1 MSQKVTIDV
10 EARFVDNITDESRAA
25 SKAVEGI
32 GKEADKAQKQV
43 DKLSKKKAKPI
54 FDADNN
60 KFLSKIRSMEAKMT
74 QLGHKKTAAV
84 LDVVDKA
91 TTKIGNVMNKG
102 QQFASKVW
110 QSTLKFKDSDA
121 WSYIKKVTDGLNS
134 VTRKTWSAMVKV
146 KDMALAPINA
156 IKNALF
162 SIPTLITAVVSAKI
176 VKSSIIDP
184 INLADQYTGAYIGF
198 KTLLGESEAQAMMDE
213 IDLFAKKTPFKTSGV
228 ISNVQ
233 KMMAYGWD
241 VDRVIEDMET
251 IGDAAAATGK
261 GDQGLESIVR
271 ALAEIRSKGK
281 LSTQELN
288 QLAGAGIKAKAYLAE
303 GLGYGSSDEGMMKL
317 AKDLEGGAIGANQ
330 AIELIL
336 QGMKEFDGMMDATA
350 NEKVEGLMSQLED
363 AFEINIAR
371 RWGQGLQDGA
381 KRGLGTIVSLLDEAD
396 ESLAAVGDTLYE
408 LGQTAANWVADKLEG
423 VAKRIKEITDTYE
436 FKNASLSDKISMLWN
451 GVVVDPMKEW
461 WEGGGREKVTKTAEN
476 IGKWLGEALL
486 KGISLAWNALP
497 WWGKLLVGAQVVSGV
512 GNMVGNIGNLFT
524 SAKGFIGSTGN
535 AMVGG
540 SGLLGKLADIGYG
553 LTGGA
558 ANAAGYFGAAGGL
571 SGGLAAGAGAGA
583 LTMVAGGVKSI
594 GDFVDAYKAHKAG
607 DKVTRNANI
616 ASGSTTLA
624 GMATG
629 AAIGSIFGPVG
640 TLIGGGIG
648 TLAGWIGGNAW
659 AKNIQKSRY
668 ETETMKNAIEDSEMS
683 AKEFAE
689 HFEKAKY
696 EKAVEAFGK
705 MKLSA
710 EEINRLVSQ
719 LVWGDD
725 SLKYWENFQVATK
738 NVEAN
743 IQSLKTASQDIDRWM
758 WKASLGVKFNQDEKK
773 AFAASVGDYITSAT
787 SLLQN
792 KHYQFS
798 TNIGLLLDPESDI
811 GKTIIEDG
819 NAYFKKQQ
827 DNLDKLTAELAD
839 KVQSALEDGVISTDP
854 VTLPDGT
861 IKLSEQAE
869 IENLQKQI
877 TDIITAAADQEFEA
891 DIKVLKA
898 KWGGG
903 NLDKDSYDAFITE
916 GTEALTGKID
926 GADASLRQGYLDIGK
941 LYAEGSPE
949 YQEAEAAIK
958 EGYKK
963 MLSNAINSLASEELG
978 VLQEATY
985 KTIGTLGA
993 NNLGAVLQHA
1003 ITTNTNPVDI
1013 PLDRLIK
1020 IVGADMS
1027 PEYAGFIQDSLQ
1039 GIYDQIKLVN
1049 IDGKLLVDFSVLTNP
1064 ALGSMVVNT
1073 VEGTIPNPLY
1083 PTVNVTAQPGQI
1095 SPFTLN
1101 PDRLYNMTGNTAFPT
1116 INLTPRL
1123 GQVSPLLI
1131 NSAQVPVIQKYR
1143 GGIIGGSSAME
1154 AFARGGRPADGM
1166 LKGSTRFIRVN
1177 EESPE
1182 MIIPLSS
1189 QRRERAMKLWTKT
1202 GNLLGVPGFA
1212 RGGMTSGG
1220 QDEGIRFKSYGSNES
1235 VGGQPVQVD
1244 IGGLTFEINVNGN
1257 DAQSITQAIKEQAEE
1272 IAEVVAG
1279 VLADA
1284 LGSQFENTPARGGVA

>member
-43 DKLSKKKAKPI
+43 DKLSKKKATPI

-60 KFLSKIRSMEAKMT
+60 KFLNKIRSMEAKMT

-121 WSYIKKVTDGLNS
+121 WSYIKKVTDGLNN

-162 SIPTLITAVVSAKI
+162 SIPTLITAIVSAKI

-303 GLGYGSSDEGMMKL
+303 GLGYGSSDAGMMKL

-330 AIELIL
+330 AIDLIL

-371 RWGQGLQDGA
+371 KWGQGLQDGA

-486 KGISLAWNALP
+486 KGLSFAWNALP
-497 WWGKLLVGAQVVSGV
+497 WWGKLLVGAQAVSGI
-512 GNMVGNIGNLFT
+512 GNMVGNIGSLFT
-524 SAKGFIGSTGN
+524 SAKGFIGATGN

-540 SGLLGKLADIGYG
+540 SGLLGKLANIGYG

-558 ANAAGYFGAAGGL
+558 ANAAGYFGVAGGL

-607 DKVTRNANI
+607 DKITSKANI

-624 GMATG
+624 GMGIG
-629 AAIGSIFGPVG
+629 AAIGSAIVPGVG

-668 ETETMKNAIEDSEMS
+668 ETETMKNALDDSEMS

-705 MKLSA
+705 IKLSA

-725 SLKYWENFQVATK
+725 ELKYWENFQSATK

-743 IQSLKTASQDIDRWM
+743 LQSLKTASQDIDRWM
-758 WKASLGVKFNQDEKK
+758 WKAGLGVKFNQDEKE
-773 AFAASVGDYITSAT
+773 AFVASVGDYITSAT

-798 TNIGLLLDPESDI
+798 TNMGLLLDPESDI
-811 GKTIIEDG
+811 SKTIIKDG
-819 NAYFKKQQ
+819 DAYFKEQQ
-827 DNLDKLTAELAD
+827 DNLDKLTADLAD

-877 TDIITAAADQEFEA
+877 TDIITEAANQEFEA

-916 GTEALTGKID
+916 GTEALTGKMD
-926 GADASLRQGYLDIGK
+926 AADTILRQGYLDIGK
-941 LYAEGSPE
+941 LYEEGSPA
-949 YQEAEAAIK
+949 YQAAETAIK
-958 EGYKK
+958 NGYQK

-978 VLQEATY
+978 VLMEAATS
-985 KTIGTLGA
+985 KIGTLGA
-993 NNLGAVLQHA
+993 SKLGAVLEHA
-1003 ITTNTNPVDI
+1003 INTNTNPVDI
-1013 PLDRLIK
+1013 PIERLVK
-1020 IVGADMS
+1020 ITGTPMS
-1027 PEYAGFIQDSLQ
+1027 PEYAGFIKDSLQ

-1049 IDGKLLVDFSVLTNP
+1049 VDGKLLIDFSVLTNP
-1064 ALGSMVVNT
+1064 ALGSMVVNA
-1073 VEGTIPNPLY
+1073 VEGTIPNPFNT
-1083 PTVNVTAQPGQI
+1083 TVNLTAQPGQI
-1095 SPFTLN
+1095 NPFTVN
-1101 PDRLYNMTGNTAFPT
+1101 PGKLVNMTGTTVFPT
-1116 INLTPRL
+1116 INLSPRL
-1123 GQVSPLLI
+1123 GNVSPLYF
-1131 NSAQVPVIQKYR
+1131 NSSAVPVIKKYR
-1143 GGIIGGSSAME
+1143 GGIVGGSSAME
-1154 AFARGGRPADGM
+1154 GFARGGIVG
-1166 LKGSTRFIRVN
+1166 GSTRFIRVN

-1244 IGGLTFEINVNGN
+1244 IGGLTFEINVNGS